1 MKMINFLVTGCAG
14 FIGSHAVDLL
24 LSHGHKVCGVDKLTY
39 AGNID
44 NLNTSLVNENF
55 TFYQSDICD
64 HSYIETLINRHETGC
79 IINFAAE
86 SHVDN
91 SIKGSDSFIF
101 SNIIGVKELLEICKN
116 RDIKFCQISTDEV
129 YGSIT
134 TGSFSESDVLSP
146 KNYYSA
152 TKASAEHIVTAYHN
166 TFNIDYLM
174 VRMSNNYGP
183 RQHGEKFLPT
193 IINNINNN
201 KKIPLYGKGE
211 NIRDWIYV
219 KDSVRL
225 IYNLIMRERYNDIYN
240 ISFNDERKNIDVI
253 RAVLEYFN
261 LDFDSSVEFVDD
273 RLGHDFR
280 YSIDNNKMSSLV
292 RFKPTSFQDGLE
304 QTIDF
309 YNKRYE

>member
-1 MKMINFLVTGCAG
+1 MKMNNFLVTGCAG

-44 NLNTSLVNENF
+44 NLDTSLANENF

-64 HSYIETLINRHETGC
+64 RSYIEKLINTYKTDC

-134 TGSFSESDVLSP
+134 TGSFSESDMLSP

-152 TKASAEHIVTAYHN
+152 TKAAAEHIVTAYHN
-166 TFNIDYLM
+166 TFNIDYLI

-183 RQHGEKFLPT
+183 RQHSEKFLPT
-193 IINNINNN
+193 IVNSINNN
-201 KKIPLYGKGE
+201 KRIPLYGKGD

-219 KDSVRL
+219 KDSVRI

>member
-1 MKMINFLVTGCAG
+1 MKMNNFLVTGCAG

-24 LSHGHKVCGVDKLTY
+24 LSHRHKVCGVDKLTY
-39 AGNID
+39 AGNIN
-44 NLNTSLVNENF
+44 NLNTSIDNDNF
-55 TFYQSDICD
+55 NFYQADICD
-64 HSYIETLINRHETGC
+64 RNYIQNLLKRHKIQC

-91 SIKGSDSFIF
+91 SIKGSNSFIS

-116 RDIKFCQISTDEV
+116 QDIKFCQISTDEV

-134 TGSFSESDVLSP
+134 AGSFSETDLLSP

-166 TFNIDYLM
+166 TFNIDYLI

-183 RQHGEKFLPT
+183 RQHSEKFLPT
-193 IINNINNN
+193 IINSINNN

-219 KDSVRL
+219 KDSVRI
-225 IYNLIMRERYNDIYN
+225 IYDLIMCEMYNDVYN
-240 ISFNDERKNIDVI
+240 VSFNDERKNIDVI
-253 RAVLEYFN
+253 SSVLKYFG

-280 YSIDNNKMSSLV
+280 YSIDNSKVLSFLEV
-292 RFKPTSFQDGLE
+292 KPMPFQDGLE

>member
-1 MKMINFLVTGCAG
+1 MKMNNFLVTGCAG

-44 NLNTSLVNENF
+44 NLDTSLANENF

-64 HSYIETLINRHETGC
+64 RSYIEKLINTYKTDC

-152 TKASAEHIVTAYHN
+152 TKAAAEHIVTAYHN
-166 TFNIDYLM
+166 TFNIDYLI

-183 RQHGEKFLPT
+183 RQHSEKFLPT
-193 IINNINNN
+193 IVNSINNN
-201 KKIPLYGKGE
+201 KRIPLYGKGD

-219 KDSVRL
+219 KDSVRI

>member
-1 MKMINFLVTGCAG
+1 MNNFLVTGCAG

-44 NLNTSLVNENF
+44 NLDTSLANENF

-64 HSYIETLINRHETGC
+64 RSYIEKLINTYKTDC

-152 TKASAEHIVTAYHN
+152 TKAAAEHIVTAYHN
-166 TFNIDYLM
+166 TFNIDYLI

-193 IINNINNN
+193 IVNSINNN
-201 KKIPLYGKGE
+201 KRIPLYGKGD

-219 KDSVRL
+219 KDSVRI
-225 IYNLIMRERYNDIYN
+225 IYNLIMREIYNDIYN

-253 RAVLEYFN
+253 RAVLEYLN

>member
-1 MKMINFLVTGCAG
+1 MNNFLVTGCAG

-44 NLNTSLVNENF
+44 NLDTSLANENF

-64 HSYIETLINRHETGC
+64 RSYIEKLINTYKTDC

-152 TKASAEHIVTAYHN
+152 TKAAAEHIVTAYHN
-166 TFNIDYLM
+166 TFNIDYLI

-193 IINNINNN
+193 IVNSINNN
-201 KKIPLYGKGE
+201 KRIPLYGKGD

-219 KDSVRL
+219 KDSVRI

-253 RAVLEYFN
+253 RAVLEYLN

>member
-1 MKMINFLVTGCAG
+1 MNNFLVTGCAG

-44 NLNTSLVNENF
+44 NLDTSLANENF

-64 HSYIETLINRHETGC
+64 RSYIEKLINTYKTDC

-152 TKASAEHIVTAYHN
+152 TKAAAEHIVTAYHN
-166 TFNIDYLM
+166 TFNIDYLI

-183 RQHGEKFLPT
+183 RQHSEKFLPT
-193 IINNINNN
+193 IVNSINNN
-201 KKIPLYGKGE
+201 KRIPLYGKGD

-219 KDSVRL
+219 KDSVRI

-292 RFKPTSFQDGLE
+292 RFQPTSFQDGLE

>member
-1 MKMINFLVTGCAG
+1 MKMNNFLVTGCAG

-44 NLNTSLVNENF
+44 NLDTSLANENF

-64 HSYIETLINRHETGC
+64 RSYIEKLINTYKTDC

-152 TKASAEHIVTAYHN
+152 TKAAAEHIVTAYHN
-166 TFNIDYLM
+166 TFNIDYLI

-183 RQHGEKFLPT
+183 RQHSEKFLPT
-193 IINNINNN
+193 IVNSINNN
-201 KKIPLYGKGE
+201 KRIPLYGKGD

-219 KDSVRL
+219 KDSVRI
-225 IYNLIMRERYNDIYN
+225 IYNLILRARYNDIYN

-253 RAVLEYFN
+253 RAVLEYLN

-292 RFKPTSFQDGLE
+292 RFEPTSFQDGLE

>member
-1 MKMINFLVTGCAG
+1 MKMNNFLVTGCAG

-44 NLNTSLVNENF
+44 NLDTSLANENF

-64 HSYIETLINRHETGC
+64 RSYIEKLINTYKTDC

-152 TKASAEHIVTAYHN
+152 TKAAAEHIVTAYHN
-166 TFNIDYLM
+166 TFNIDYLI

-193 IINNINNN
+193 IVNSINNN
-201 KKIPLYGKGE
+201 KRIPLYGKGD

-219 KDSVRL
+219 KDSVRI
-225 IYNLIMRERYNDIYN
+225 IYNLIMREIYNDIYN

>member
-1 MKMINFLVTGCAG
+1 MNNFLVTGCAG

-44 NLNTSLVNENF
+44 NLDTSLANENF

-64 HSYIETLINRHETGC
+64 RSYIEKLINTYKTDC

-152 TKASAEHIVTAYHN
+152 TKAAAEHIVTAYHN
-166 TFNIDYLM
+166 TFNIDYLI

-183 RQHGEKFLPT
+183 RQHSEKFLPT
-193 IINNINNN
+193 IVNSINNN
-201 KKIPLYGKGE
+201 KRIPLYGKGD

-219 KDSVRL
+219 KDSVRI
-225 IYNLIMRERYNDIYN
+225 IYNLILRARYNDIYN

-253 RAVLEYFN
+253 RAVLEYLN

-292 RFKPTSFQDGLE
+292 RFEPTSFQDGLE